1 MAKGDPSAGVGMC
14 FLTDPVKLRDYIP
27 LFAGVLAQSLIAG
40 PLMRLIWEKTEDAFA
55 IAVRFLVGFSV
66 IVLAQTVFRL
76 YGRIRW
82 KSRSRRVLG
91 WPRRSEAFPE
101 IIEAAC
107 VACVFVAGAN
117 FAASRIEIGS
127 IPWWAP
133 TAAGFAMMVPYLLW
147 AIPRSKRR
155 HAAWRDERARW
166 LESIGK
172 A

>member
-1 MAKGDPSAGVGMC
+1 MK
-14 FLTDPVKLRDYIP
+14 FLTSPIQLRSYIP
-27 LFAGVLAQSLIAG
+27 LFAGVLAQSLIAV
-40 PLMRLIWEKTEDAFA
+40 PLMRLIWDKTEDAFA
-55 IAVRFLVGFSV
+55 IAVRVLVGFSV
-66 IVLAQTVFRL
+66 IVIVHAVFRL

-91 WPRRSEAFPE
+91 WPNRSEAFPE

-127 IPWWAP
+127 MPWWAP
-133 TAAGFAMMVPYLLW
+133 TVAGFGAMIPYMIWAVPRYN
-147 AIPRSKRR
+147 RR

-172 A
+172 P

>member
-1 MAKGDPSAGVGMC
+1 MK
-14 FLTDPVKLRDYIP
+14 FLTSPIQLRSYIP

-40 PLMRLIWEKTEDAFA
+40 PLMRLIWDKTEDAFA
-55 IAVRFLVGFSV
+55 IVVRFLVGFSV
-66 IVLAQTVFRL
+66 IVIVLSVFRV
-76 YGRIRW
+76 YGRVRW

-91 WPRRSEAFPE
+91 WARRSEALPGLF
-101 IIEAAC
+101 EAVC

-127 IPWWAP
+127 MPWWAP

-147 AIPRSKRR
+147 AIPRHTRR
-155 HAAWRDERARW
+155 HAAWRDKRARW
-166 LESIGK
+166 LDSIGK